1 MKKLAFI
8 GSFFL
13 SLIIFMCGGISLL
26 AVSAAEVTD
35 EFDDFENM
43 TYQMFGD
50 IEINS
55 CEYLHST
62 DNSLEFVYVDF
73 EEDGYVIYDKNT
85 MEMLEYS
92 QTGDGPYSGITGN
105 KYYDG
110 PTKYYAE
117 EDGFLNPIA
126 TIDSGAETSI
136 SQNGAPI
143 LDDRNLINA
152 VPPATSNLG
161 YITNAQY
168 FVNNPTFGFNEHGT
182 CGSVAAQLLLEYNN
196 YYVDRRLIAP
206 EHLNGDWSPVNG
218 SDDKFDPGN
227 YTNPARDP
235 NVCSNP
241 TTMTSNILGS
251 NDDYYNYLINCIEPD
266 AFECVDTVTRKV
278 IDQSTGMTTITV
290 TKEYPDGTIETI
302 STETRPTQP
311 DDQTPTPTQHSHNG
325 STASEVINGL
335 EDVLSARFLKTDYE
349 INHDKKSSGSI
360 DSTAIKAE
368 IDAGRPLII
377 GMSESIGGIE
387 HWVVGYGYQSYTYP
401 TAHPNAGETY
411 SGYVV
416 HFGWPNRT
424 NIWVNE
430 SWCDEYIS
438 LELNHVHNLNVDT
451 GNNIGNDQREIRCG
465 ECGYR
470 TVNELY
476 TLNSAG
482 NMITGCNYDLEGQVT
497 IPSQINGQT
506 IIGIAANAFENQTGL
521 THITLPGTVTTI
533 GSNAFNGCTSLTT
546 VSGMYSL
553 QSIGAEAFKN
563 CQSLASITIP
573 LTVTTI
579 GERAFTGCSDLNITV
594 SSINPDYAA
603 EGNILYN
610 KAKTKIIA
618 TGKIASELTILDS
631 VTEIGT
637 YAFAENSN
645 LVSVRF
651 STTPAIGAYAFYHC
665 ANMNSVY
672 FDSYNVPEVGEN
684 SFSNNNFVLYT
695 RYNAQSAYQTVFSP
709 YTNNIVSIPLQVLFI
724 SDGQVIETK
733 TVYNG
738 STISNLPIPSKTGNE
753 FEGWYP
759 DSNYSGTP
767 YQNGGL
773 WESETVLY
781 AYAKWS
787 PNQYTVTLDAN
798 GGTLIGPSTFQ
809 VTYGNAYSTSA
820 VANRTGYTLE
830 GWYDSEDFRYL
841 TPSGQGTILWD
852 KAEDTTLYAHWTIE
866 KYKIQINVDDDTVIW
881 LGADGFSD
889 TECAI
894 EYGTV
899 LSAINLVPTFKAS
912 EYGFKEGQIFDH
924 FKYNGAMVNWT
935 NVPDLGTDGTVITIT
950 PIWVFEEHTIYF
962 NATYEIEVE
971 EIVAEFDQPIDLPEL
986 DRTGYLLTGW
996 YTSLSS
1002 EDPVTWQTMP
1012 DLTPTTQNDGSITL
1026 YAKWEPVTY
1035 KVVYNKNGGTG
1046 TMANS
1051 DHIYDEPKNLS
1062 WNLYSKTGYTFIGWA
1077 TTAVGPVVYSNGQE
1091 VENLTADHL
1100 STVTLY
1106 AVWQPNTYN
1115 IIYKNLISGMQVY
1128 PTTYTYGQGLATM
1141 PKIYTGSGTYTN
1153 ELEHFYGWYT
1163 NSSFSTRVYSISKTA
1178 TGDITLYAKYD
1189 FYIGTT
1195 YASYTHTVTDG
1206 SLENQPSFNVDLFLG
1221 TYYFNEFKN
1230 TTINKIK
1237 IEFSMN
1243 IWEQNDGYQDL
1254 YLLYNGTQIWGQTI
1268 EHGPG
1273 NKETTP
1279 SRYTFTIELNMYD
1292 YTTVDRMNLTFGAHG
1307 SLGDTW
1313 NFNDFEMSV
1322 FFTN

>member
-1 MKKLAFI
+1 MYKRISKLWIICI
-8 GSFFL
+8 GVALFVLCFL
-13 SLIIFMCGGISLL
+13 IGLSNIFSIFAGASTFEQTQAYEDEIQSEDVNISALEAKDSSTKSEYVNLGTTRLSEGDQGLSQLYYIENANYFL
-26 AVSAAEVTD
+26 ANPMHR
-35 EFDDFENM
+35 ENF
-43 TYQMFGD
+43 QG
-50 IEINS
+50 
-55 CEYLHST
+55 
-62 DNSLEFVYVDF
+62 
-73 EEDGYVIYDKNT
+73 
-85 MEMLEYS
+85 
-92 QTGDGPYSGITGN
+92 TGDHLFGTC
-105 KYYDG
+105 
-110 PTKYYAE
+110 TTVAH
-117 EDGFLNPIA
+117 
-126 TIDSGAETSI
+126 
-136 SQNGAPI
+136 QI
-143 LDDRNLINA
+143 L
-152 VPPATSNLG
+152 LG
-161 YITNAQY
+161 Y
-168 FVNNPTFGFNEHGT
+168 H
-182 CGSVAAQLLLEYNN
+182 N
-196 YYVDRRLIAP
+196 YYSDRRLIP
-206 EHLNGDWSPVNG
+206 EMSSDGKRYLAENYGDLNSDPVFEYDPSPIDLGRDNIGTTDEVFYAIFNNAGG
-218 SDDKFDPGN
+218 SSLLSQTIGNVAKAADDF
-227 YTNPARDP
+227 
-235 NVCSNP
+235 
-241 TTMTSNILGS
+241 L
-251 NDDYYNYLINCIEPD
+251 NDC
-266 AFECVDTVTRKV
+266 A
-278 IDQSTGMTTITV
+278 
-290 TKEYPDGTIETI
+290 DGRAKNWTIENADYNK
-302 STETRPTQP
+302 Q
-311 DDQTPTPTQHSHNG
+311 
-325 STASEVINGL
+325 EVVDELN
-335 EDVLSARFLKTDYE
+335 
-349 INHDKKSSGSI
+349 
-360 DSTAIKAE
+360 
-368 IDAGRPLII
+368 AGRPVIV
-377 GMSESIGGIE
+377 GFDVFGG
-387 HWVVGYGYQSYTYP
+387 HSSHVVVAYGYATYNNEFCYITHYGWGRNSVQMLVP
-401 TAHPNAGETY
+401 E
-411 SGYVV
+411 SWLGYQVTMEVV
-416 HFGWPNRT
+416 HAHDF
-424 NIWVNE
+424 
-430 SWCDEYIS
+430 
-438 LELNHVHNLNVDT
+438 VDT
-451 GNNIGNDQREIRCG
+451 ENIINNTHREMHCITCDCDQLD
-465 ECGYR
+465 
-470 TVNELY
+470 ELY

-497 IPSQINGQT
+497 IPSQINGQA

-594 SSINPDYAA
+594 SSINPNYAA

-733 TVYNG
+733 NVYNG

-809 VTYGNAYSTSA
+809 VSYGNAYSTSA

-1206 SLENQPSFNVDLFLG
+1206 DLENQPSFNVDLFLG

-1254 YLLYNGTQIWGQTI
+1254 YLLYNGTQIWSQTI

-1273 NKETTP
+1273 DKVTTP

-1313 NFNDFEMSV
+1313 NFSDFEMSV